1 MSTQKA
7 MDVSVVASGLGDT
20 LDFGID
26 LIPSIMASIADTDT
40 DTSTDTFY
48 LKYHDK

>member
-1 MSTQKA
+1 

-26 LIPSIMASIADTDT
+26 LIPSKYRASIADTDT

-48 LKYHDK
+48 LKYHDQ